1 MRKTFF
7 SAVLTVA
14 ALSAAML
21 AGCKSE
27 EDFRNERAENAMK
40 HFEASRFKQPADG
53 RTLTLRNCIELAQK
67 NNLELKV
74 RQLEEQVAREQKT
87 AELLGMLPELNVK
100 NTFTAR
106 SNTAASSSRKLEGSG
121 MTYGYSTSTDRNVN
135 VFSTEVALSTLD
147 FGLAF
152 FNTVQ
157 ANDRELMKRQRLRRT
172 SQNLTLDVVRSYFKV
187 AAAQRAITITR
198 KLLEDCRGRY
208 ELIEKLSKSRAIT
221 PFRAFDET
229 RQFVDMEKRLTSY
242 IRNYENSCVELRA
255 LLGLDPSGKIRVDE
269 SALDSIPRMEFP
281 ELTLLEQIAL
291 LERPELYETD
301 MRKHI
306 NVTECRKEL
315 IKMLPS
321 ARLFIDFTKDNNS
334 YLYHAS
340 WYGIG
345 ISAAYNLLKL
355 PQHIASYMA
364 YDSMADAEAAKAYS
378 LGVGIMAQV
387 RISHSNLM
395 SVKERF
401 AIDDRVYSAYR
412 KNLQW
417 ALANRKAAG
426 ELSQLELDHIRLET
440 AEKEISRIVS
450 LGNVYVAYFQ
460 VLNTLGVSKIDSESL
475 DAVKA
480 ELDAARVR
488 AEGELAKAQAEYNS
502 RLTGADAKKSS
513 EKPAEKPFDLVNRPL
528 TTLGGSDDLTGS
540 L

>member
-1 MRKTFF
+1 MRKMFF

-14 ALSAAML
+14 ALSAVVL
-21 AGCKSE
+21 NGCKSE

-40 HFEASRFKQPADG
+40 HFESSRFKRPADDKI
-53 RTLTLRNCIELAQK
+53 LTLRDCIELAQK

-87 AELLGMLPELNVK
+87 AEMLGMLPELNIK
-100 NTFTAR
+100 DSFTAR
-106 SNTAASSSRKLEGSG
+106 SNIPASSSRKIEGSG
-121 MTYGYSTSTDRNVN
+121 MTYGYSSSSDRNVN

-172 SQNLTLDVVRSYFKV
+172 SQNLTLDVVKSYFKV
-187 AAAQRAITITR
+187 AAAQRAIGITR

-269 SALDSIPRMEFP
+269 SVLDNVPRMEFP

-315 IKMLPS
+315 VKMIPS
-321 ARLFIDFTKDNNS
+321 ARIFIDFNNDNNS
-334 YLYHAS
+334 FLYHAS

-355 PQHIASYMA
+355 PQHIASYVA

-387 RISHSNLM
+387 RISHADLV

-401 AIDDRVYSAYR
+401 AIDDRVWNVYR
-412 KNLQW
+412 KNLKW
-417 ALANRKAAG
+417 AEANRKTAG

-450 LGNVYVAYFQ
+450 LGNMYVAYFQ
-460 VLNTLGVSKIDSESL
+460 VLNTLGVSKIDAESFEAL
-475 DAVKA
+475 KG

-488 AEGELAKAQAEYNS
+488 AEGELARAEADYNR
-502 RLTGADAKKSS
+502 RLTGAGGKKSS
-513 EKPAEKPFDLVNRPL
+513 EKPAEKPFDLVHQPL
-528 TTLGGSDDLTGS
+528 TTLGDDLSGS